1 MVLGRFARW
10 LASGIGIPPHKVARS
25 RFRLPVITIAMT
37 MTRIIEHDRVTM
49 YIGSCSTTVGP
60 GSFIA
65 LEKMYY
71 FVRPKFC
78 QVKIFYTKFE
88 NEKNLKL
95 SLAIFSRALVN
106 TKNVKI
112 RSIYST
118 ASSFGTKIAWTIT
131 TQAI

>member
-71 FVRPKFC
+71 SNLLPLFC
-78 QVKIFYTKFE
+78 RT
-88 NEKNLKL
+88 NLRDYL
-95 SLAIFSRALVN
+95 TF
-106 TKNVKI
+106 
-112 RSIYST
+112 
-118 ASSFGTKIAWTIT
+118 
-131 TQAI
+131 